1 MSQHPRSKT
10 FPGQEGP
17 SREVK
22 VWAPMLTAPDYA
34 EGLRAPLHATHPHSS
49 LLTPE
54 NARAWAQNPARHLW
68 QSLRPLRKA
77 SWQSASS
84 PHPTK
89 GTLRCCHRVSALH
102 LRCVPF
108 PSCLLMPK
116 QVAGEDILHGGPG
129 ERLDGSPASHELY
142 DVPTLLTP

>member
-1 MSQHPRSKT
+1 MGTESCKT
-10 FPGQEGP
+10 SLAELEATEKGLLAICFQPT
-17 SREVK
+17 SNKVHFEV
-22 VWAPMLTAPDYA
+22 L
-34 EGLRAPLHATHPHSS
+34 
-49 LLTPE
+49 
-54 NARAWAQNPARHLW
+54 
-68 QSLRPLRKA
+68 SLR
-77 SWQSASS
+77 
-84 PHPTK
+84 
-89 GTLRCCHRVSALH
+89 